1 MAHLRSGF
9 TCSELQSGSGCL
21 CVLDSLNFMSLE
33 REQFD
38 SLGFMDTGP
47 PGLRD
52 GGAARALSALRF
64 YPVIHL

>member
-1 MAHLRSGF
+1 MRGRNVIAHLRSGF

-21 CVLDSLNFMSLE
+21 CVLDSLNFM

-47 PGLRD
+47 LGLRD
-52 GGAARALSALRF
+52 G
-64 YPVIHL
+64 